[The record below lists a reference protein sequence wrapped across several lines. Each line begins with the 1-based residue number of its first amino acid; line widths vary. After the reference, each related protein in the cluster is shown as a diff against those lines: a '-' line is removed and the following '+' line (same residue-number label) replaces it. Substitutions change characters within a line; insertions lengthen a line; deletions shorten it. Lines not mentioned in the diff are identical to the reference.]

1 MFGIILS
8 VALLLSAAD
17 QPPADAAATQPQP
30 QAEEPKLVCKTEF
43 AVGSRVK
50 KVKVCRP
57 VNQEA
62 DFQDTKLQREM
73 AKNGDQRV
81 AQGGLMISPGSGIGN

>member
-1 MFGIILS
+1 MSGIILS
-8 VALLLSAAD
+8 LSLLFSVSD
-17 QPPADAAATQPQP
+17 QPPADAAAAPQP
-30 QAEEPKLVCKTEF
+30 QGEEPKLVCKREF

-50 KVKVCRP
+50 NVKVCRP
-57 VNQEA
+57 TNQEA

-81 AQGGLMISPGSGIGN
+81 AQGGLMISPGAGIGN